1 MNIFEQTSNKKCSS
15 MKAKYF
21 MNLAIPG
28 MLPAFVFFLMKKSL
42 MKCFN

>member
-21 MNLAIPG
+21 MILAIPG
-28 MLPAFVFFLMKKSL
+28 MLPAFVFF
-42 MKCFN
+42 FNEKVFNEMF